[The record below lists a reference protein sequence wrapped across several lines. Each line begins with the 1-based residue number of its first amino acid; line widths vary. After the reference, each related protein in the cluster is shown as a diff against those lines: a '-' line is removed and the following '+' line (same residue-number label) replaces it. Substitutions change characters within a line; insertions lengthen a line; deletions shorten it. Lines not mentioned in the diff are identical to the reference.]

1 MISIAITGP
10 ESTGKSVLAEQLA
23 DRYQT
28 VWVPEFARMYLS
40 KIDRPYI
47 YDDILEIAKGQHKS
61 IEAILPLANKICFM
75 DTELLVTRIWCDVKY
90 KTCHPW
96 IIENLKNQD
105 FDLYLLT
112 DIDLPWEFDPLR
124 EHPDKRKYLFD
135 LYQKELDSLGFNYRI
150 VRGLGEKRLKNAIA
164 FVREFI

>member
-1 MISIAITGP
+1 MIKIAITGP
-10 ESTGKSVLAEQLA
+10 ESTGKSMLAEQLA

-28 VWVPEFARMYLS
+28 VWVPEFARIYLT

-47 YDDILEIAKGQHKS
+47 YDDILEIAQGQVKS
-61 IEAILPLANKICFM
+61 AEAILLLANKVCFM

-112 DIDLPWEFDPLR
+112 DVDLPWEFDALR

-150 VRGLGEKRLKNAIA
+150 VHGIGEERLKNAIA